1 MSLPPNTEPGLR
13 DGTDPLA
20 HLGRRLLVP
29 ALLAVAVS
37 LGLALYADVRKLAG
51 SLGSFRWSVLVPV
64 LALSLINLGLRF
76 VRWQLYLR
84 GTGSRLGW
92 GPSLAIFLVGFP
104 LMITPGRAG
113 ELGKGW
119 LVRELG
125 GGRARDAVAVV
136 LAERLVDG
144 LGFCVLIAVIG
155 LVTPVAPWLQ
165 AFSAVLAIATFAFLA
180 SPIATRH
187 AAAVC
192 RHLPGLRR
200 LADLLEEVLH
210 SVRRVLGLR
219 ALALG
224 IGVALVAWIAEAL
237 GCALIVRSYVPQTPW
252 TSAALVF
259 CVASLLGGLSML
271 PGGLVVTEGALTV
284 LLDRMDVGR
293 AIAASATL
301 ITRAATLWF
310 AVALGLLVIPWIWRR
325 LRARN
330 QTATQ

>member
-1 MSLPPNTEPGLR
+1 MALPPSPEPDQR
-13 DGTDPLA
+13 VDTDPLA

-37 LGLALYADVRKLAG
+37 LGLALYADGRKLAVA
-51 SLGSFRWSVLVPV
+51 LGAFRWGVLVPV
-64 LALSLINLGLRF
+64 LALSLINFGLRF
-76 VRWQLYLR
+76 VRWQVYLR

-155 LVTPVAPWLQ
+155 LITPVALWLQ
-165 AFSAVLAIATFAFLA
+165 AFAALLAIATFAFLV
-180 SPIATRH
+180 SPLATRH
-187 AAAVC
+187 AAALC
-192 RHLPGLRR
+192 RRLPGLRR
-200 LADLLEEVLH
+200 LADVLEEVLH
-210 SVRRVLGLR
+210 SVRRVLSPS
-219 ALALG
+219 AAAFG
-224 IGVALVAWIAEAL
+224 IGVALVAWIAEAA
-237 GCALIVRSYVPQTPW
+237 GCALIVRSYAPQTPW

-259 CVASLLGGLSML
+259 CISSLLGGVSML

-284 LLDRMDVGR
+284 LLDRMGVGR
-293 AIAASATL
+293 AVAASATL

-310 AVALGLLVIPWIWRR
+310 AVALGLLVVPWIWHQ
-325 LRARN
+325 LRIRKH
-330 QTATQ
+330 TATQ